1 MNHSRYHELKYVV
14 IIGNAD
20 YIDREWDTLSTL
32 PKISVLHG
40 SPMSRADLRAV
51 NINLCDMCIILSAK
65 ISVADD
71 PAMIDKEA
79 ILASLN
85 IKAMTFNK
93 FDEVS
98 SEMDSQATRTGE
110 VYGSK
115 VKMVLTEVVNDQN
128 IKYLNTDDDDEPGV
142 ELYVT
147 QVGER
152 ER

>member
-1 MNHSRYHELKYVV
+1 MRYHELKYVV

-20 YIDREWDTLSTL
+20 YIDREWDTLATL

-65 ISVADD
+65 VSVADD

-93 FDEVS
+93 ARGTKKN
-98 SEMDSQATRTGE
+98 QNK
-110 VYGSK
+110 SK
-115 VKMVLTEVVNDQN
+115 K
-128 IKYLNTDDDDEPGV
+128 IFKF
-142 ELYVT
+142 
-147 QVGER
+147 
-152 ER
+152 

>member
-1 MNHSRYHELKYVV
+1 MRYHELKYVV

-20 YIDREWDTLSTL
+20 YIDREWDTLATL

-65 ISVADD
+65 VSVADA

-93 FDEVS
+93 ARS
-98 SEMDSQATRTGE
+98 NK
-110 VYGSK
+110 SK
-115 VKMVLTEVVNDQN
+115 K
-128 IKYLNTDDDDEPGV
+128 IFKF
-142 ELYVT
+142 
-147 QVGER
+147 
-152 ER
+152 

>member
-1 MNHSRYHELKYVV
+1 MRYHELKYVV

-20 YIDREWDTLSTL
+20 YIDREWDTLATL

-65 ISVADD
+65 VSVADD

-93 FDEVS
+93 
-98 SEMDSQATRTGE
+98 ARGTKK
-110 VYGSK
+110 SK
-115 VKMVLTEVVNDQN
+115 Q
-128 IKYLNTDDDDEPGV
+128 I
-142 ELYVT
+142 
-147 QVGER
+147 
-152 ER
+152 